1 MLQEGSLV
9 CGVSAEEVWGFFMK
23 KLKVFIIVEFCLI
36 LFSSPVATL
45 LSSDKEFSD
54 MENRELAQKPVFSGK
69 SFLDCKYQD
78 NYEEWLNDQFFWR
91 DGWSFVATNLQAA
104 FGKKDIN
111 GVYLGKNGCLL
122 EKYQETDF
130 EQEQVNENTG
140 YLSKFLNYAVKHYG
154 EDHVHCM
161 MLPSKAGAL
170 PDSLPVFAG
179 PFDTGKVLKRLKD
192 SLDEPDVL
200 LDAGYMLR
208 KHQKEYIYYRTDHH
222 WTTLGAYYA
231 WTQFAEAAGLPV
243 EGLGHYQRET
253 VFTGF
258 YGTTYN
264 KAHIRVAP
272 DSVELFHNP
281 GEKRIHVDMDDG
293 KLVAG
298 SVYFPEEAEKG
309 FNKYNIFFSKNTFKI
324 VVTTQAG
331 TGKSLLLVKDSFANC
346 FVPFLAEDYDQI
358 IMVDYRYGK
367 VPMKDIMEQYKDIT
381 DVLVMFNTEKFMQ
394 NTKLNRLA
402 DTGKGEAGMKK
413 FNPDDFLE

>member
-1 MLQEGSLV
+1 MR
-9 CGVSAEEVWGFFMK
+9 
-23 KLKVFIIVEFCLI
+23 KLKIFIIAEFCFI
-36 LFSSPVATL
+36 LFSSLAAAF

-69 SFLDCKYQD
+69 SFLDCRYQD
-78 NYEEWLNDQFFWR
+78 SYEEWLNDQFFWR
-91 DGWSFVATNLQAA
+91 DGWSFAAANLQAA

-130 EQEQVNENTG
+130 EQEQIKENTG
-140 YLSKFLNYAVKHYG
+140 YLSGFLNYAVKHYG
-154 EDHVHCM
+154 KSKVHCM
-161 MLPSKAGAL
+161 MIPSKAEAL
-170 PDSLPVFAG
+170 PDILPVFAG
-179 PFDTGKVLKRLKD
+179 PFDTGKVLKGLKD

-200 LDAGYMLR
+200 LDAGYILR

-231 WTQFAEAAGLPV
+231 WTQFAEAAGVPV
-243 EGLGHYQRET
+243 EGLEYYQKET
-253 VFTGF
+253 VFTEF

-272 DSVELFHNP
+272 DNVELFHNL
-281 GEKRIHVDMDDG
+281 GEKGIHVDMDDG
-293 KLVAG
+293 ELVAS
-298 SVYFPEEAEKG
+298 SVYFLEEAEKG

-331 TGKSLLLVKDSFANC
+331 TGKCLLLIKDSFANC
-346 FVPFLAEDYDQI
+346 FVPFLTEDYDQI

-367 VPMKDIMEQYKDIT
+367 VPVKDTIEKYKNIT

-394 NTKLNRLA
+394 NTKLNKLA
-402 DTGKGEAGMKK
+402 DTGKGKTGMKE
-413 FNPDDFLE
+413 FDPEDFLE